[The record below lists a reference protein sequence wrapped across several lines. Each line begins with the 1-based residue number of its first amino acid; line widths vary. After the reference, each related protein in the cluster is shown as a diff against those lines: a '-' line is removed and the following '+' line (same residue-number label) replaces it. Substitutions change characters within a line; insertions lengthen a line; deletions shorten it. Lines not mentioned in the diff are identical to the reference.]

1 MMPYKDQKFMNNL
14 DKKMWG
20 FADVWNQSLLEA
32 NQRPMKQRNN
42 LWASELGKSPVD
54 LWLKMRAVEPTNP
67 PNPRSMR
74 KFEAGNVFEWIV
86 SLILKRAGILQESQ
100 KWSSYQYPDLL
111 EVTGK
116 ADFIAGGKPDY
127 EKWQN
132 EMSQLELP
140 DVFLRAGE
148 RIIKYFTENYP
159 EGLTEMPL
167 EIKSVSAFMF
177 EALEKNK
184 SASKIHRLQTF
195 HYLKSENRPIA
206 TIVYICRDDLRMM
219 EFLVENPSETENE
232 YKQVIET
239 ITKYHKSEERPPLE
253 KVIEFSQDIGKFA
266 KNFNVA
272 YSGYLTML
280 YGFKDQAEFDAK
292 YTPIVSRWNRVMA
305 RIKNGDKMTD
315 KNNEVI
321 KEIEEAGYNLKD
333 LTIKFVS
340 SGDDINL

>member
-1 MMPYKDQKFMNNL
+1 MNKLDQ
-14 DKKMWG
+14 KMWG
-20 FADVWNQSLLEA
+20 FSEVWNQSLLDA
-32 NQRPMKQRNN
+32 TQRPMKQRNN
-42 LWASELGKSPVD
+42 LWASELGKAPID
-54 LWLKMRAVEPTNP
+54 LWLKMRGIEPTNP

-86 SLILKRAGILQESQ
+86 SLILKRAGILKESQ
-100 KWSSYQYPDLL
+100 KWSSYQYPELL

-127 EKWQN
+127 EKWKN
-132 EMSQLELP
+132 EMAQLDLP
-140 DVFLRAGE
+140 DVFLRAGD
-148 RIIKYFTENYP
+148 RIMKYFAENYP
-159 EGLTEMPL
+159 DGLTEMPL

-177 EALEKNK
+177 EALEKKK
-184 SASKIHRLQTF
+184 SSSKMHRLQTF

-232 YKQVIET
+232 YREAIEK
-239 ITKYHKSEERPPLE
+239 ISKYHLSNEKPPLE
-253 KVIEFSQDIGKFA
+253 NPIEFSEDIGKFA

-305 RIKNGDKMTD
+305 RIKAGDNMTD
-315 KNNEVI
+315 KNKEVI
-321 KEIEEAGYNLKD
+321 KEIEDAGYNLKE
-333 LTIKFVS
+333 LINNFVS
-340 SGDDINL
+340 NGDEQINEI

>member
-1 MMPYKDQKFMNNL
+1 MNKL

-20 FADVWNQSLLEA
+20 FAEVWNAGLSEMF
-32 NQRPMKQRNN
+32 QRPMKQRDN
-42 LWASELGKSPVD
+42 LWASELGKAPVD

-116 ADFIAGGKPDY
+116 ADFIAGGKPDI
-127 EKWQN
+127 EKFKT
-132 EMSQLELP
+132 EMEQMNFP
-140 DVFLRAGE
+140 DVFLRNGE
-148 RIIKYFTENYP
+148 KMIKYFLENYP
-159 EGLTEMPL
+159 DGLTEMPL

-195 HYLKSENRPIA
+195 HYLKSTNKPIA

-219 EFLVENPSETENE
+219 EFLVENPSDTEKE
-232 YKQVIET
+232 YKEFIET
-239 ITKYHKSEERPPLE
+239 ITKYHKNEERPPLE
-253 KVIEFSQDIGKFA
+253 KAIEFSEDIGKFS

-292 YTPIVSRWNRVMA
+292 YTPIVARWNRVIA

-321 KEIEEAGYNLKD
+321 KEIEQAGYNLKD
-333 LTIKFVS
+333 LIIKFVS
-340 SGDDINL
+340 NGDEKTNEIQ